1 METSKGPW
9 MVEVKPTPTGQS
21 LRIVCQN
28 HGVVA
33 LVKNGGDH
41 KLANAN
47 LMAAAP
53 DLLNALELARDHL
66 EVCNHEGE
74 EDEALA
80 QINAAINNA
89 IGKAND

>member
-1 METSKGPW
+1 MNMEDDDY
-9 MVEVKPTPTGQS
+9 VELVGLIGKYGIHEV
-21 LRIVCQN
+21 LN
-28 HGVVA
+28 AVA
-33 LVKNGGDH
+33 SSQEQYFEETQ
-41 KLANAN
+41 A
-47 LMAAAP
+47 

>member
-1 METSKGPW
+1 MEDDDY
-9 MVEVKPTPTGQS
+9 VELVGLIGKYGIHEV
-21 LRIVCQN
+21 LN
-28 HGVVA
+28 AVA
-33 LVKNGGDH
+33 SSQEQYFEETQ
-41 KLANAN
+41 A
-47 LMAAAP
+47 

-80 QINAAINNA
+80 QINATINNA

>member
-1 METSKGPW
+1 MEDDDY
-9 MVEVKPTPTGQS
+9 VELVGLIGKYGIHEV
-21 LRIVCQN
+21 LN
-28 HGVVA
+28 AVA
-33 LVKNGGDH
+33 SSQEQYFEETQ
-41 KLANAN
+41 A
-47 LMAAAP
+47 

-80 QINAAINNA
+80 QISAAINNA

>member
-1 METSKGPW
+1 VELVGLIGKYGIHEVLNAVASSQEQYFEET
-9 MVEVKPTPTGQS
+9 Q
-21 LRIVCQN
+21 
-28 HGVVA
+28 A
-33 LVKNGGDH
+33 
-41 KLANAN
+41 
-47 LMAAAP
+47 

>member
-1 METSKGPW
+1 MEDDDY
-9 MVEVKPTPTGQS
+9 VELVGLIGKYGIHEV
-21 LRIVCQN
+21 LN
-28 HGVVA
+28 AVA
-33 LVKNGGDH
+33 SSQEQYFEETQ
-41 KLANAN
+41 A
-47 LMAAAP
+47 

-66 EVCNHEGE
+66 EVSNHEGE